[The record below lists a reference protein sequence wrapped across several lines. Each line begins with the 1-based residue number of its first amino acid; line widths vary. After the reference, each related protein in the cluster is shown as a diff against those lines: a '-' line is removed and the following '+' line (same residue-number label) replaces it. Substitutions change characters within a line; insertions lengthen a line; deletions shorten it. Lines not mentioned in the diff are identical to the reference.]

1 MRIKTVVLT
10 DGRVWLRVASAS
22 WKNPLDSNYAQQAGG
37 RWNPPGAYPALY
49 LNADLATARSQ
60 LERMLEGYPVGID
73 DLDEDAFVLVA
84 ARLPKRQRCADAVSA
99 AGLKALGLRGSYPL
113 DTKGEAIPHSRC
125 QHVGVAVRGRRLRG
139 IWCRSAATPDG
150 RGRELAW
157 FPSSARSKAR
167 PLWKRALPLGAWL
180 YARQWSDIG
189 LAAQTSPVQTI
200 NVRPARTTFPWA

>member
-1 MRIKTVVLT
+1 VRIKTVALT

-84 ARLPKRQRCADAVSA
+84 ARLPKRQRCADAVNA
-99 AGLKALGLRGSYPL
+99 AGLKALGLPGSYPL
-113 DTKGEAIPHSRC
+113 NAKGEAIPHSRC

-167 PLWKRALPLGAWL
+167 PLWKPALPLGAWL

-189 LAAQTSPVQTI
+189 FAAQTEPC
-200 NVRPARTTFPWA
+200 

>member
-1 MRIKTVVLT
+1 MRIKTVLLT
-10 DGRVWLRVASAS
+10 EGRVWLRVASAS

-49 LNADLATARSQ
+49 LNADPATARSQ

-84 ARLPKRQRCADAVSA
+84 ARLPKRQCCADAVSTV
-99 AGLKALGLRGSYPL
+99 GLKALGLPASYPL
-113 DTKGEAIPHSRC
+113 DAKGEAIPHSRC

-189 LAAQTSPVQTI
+189 LAAQ
-200 NVRPARTTFPWA
+200 ADAC